1 MNNRD
6 CSVCG
11 WPLMKYLDIDF
22 ILSHFLILLLYLFQ
36 LLYNNITFFF
46 FSLLFS
52 FLTFLHTYR
61 VEIGSLT
68 PCSDKMTLCMQP
80 DKAVRV
86 RKMWPWSTST
96 HIIIIIKFKFSLY
109 FKPPLFFLKKW
120 MHELV
125 AVPNKKECNN
135 YKLLIYFL
143 LFFLAEDKLILINNE
158 LVFSLFFVPI
168 LIINFKLIFAF

>member
-36 LLYNNITFFF
+36 LLYNNINFFF

-96 HIIIIIKFKFSLY
+96 HIIIIKVKFSLY

-125 AVPNKKECNN
+125 AVPNKKESNN

-143 LFFLAEDKLILINNE
+143 LFIF
-158 LVFSLFFVPI
+158 LFF
-168 LIINFKLIFAF
+168 IF